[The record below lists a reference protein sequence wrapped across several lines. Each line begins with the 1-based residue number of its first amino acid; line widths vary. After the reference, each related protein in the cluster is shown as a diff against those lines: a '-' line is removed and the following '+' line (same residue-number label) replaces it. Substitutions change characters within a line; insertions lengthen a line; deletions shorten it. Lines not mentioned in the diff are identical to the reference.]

1 MYLLYYIIT
10 APSLHVIEKFY
21 QNLLQT
27 YIINI
32 KIQQLKERGDKEM
45 VKVRAEGQM
54 KTVWRKRE
62 RYIQRER
69 G

>member
-1 MYLLYYIIT
+1 MYLLYYIIA
-10 APSLHVIEKFY
+10 APSLHVTEKFD

-32 KIQQLKERGDKEM
+32 EIQQLKERGDKEM
-45 VKVRAEGQM
+45 VKVRAEGHM

-62 RYIQRER
+62 RYI
-69 G
+69 

>member
-10 APSLHVIEKFY
+10 APSLHVIEKFD

-32 KIQQLKERGDKEM
+32 EIQQLKERGDKEM

-62 RYIQRER
+62 RYI
-69 G
+69 